1 MPAEIITKGHV
12 MKTKIDHK
20 MIDIK
25 LEDDVHALPH
35 LQTMMIGGVVE
46 TTVVDHLLVGGGEID
61 LIEL

>member
-1 MPAEIITKGHV
+1 

-46 TTVVDHLLVGGGEID
+46 TTVVDRLLVGGGEID